1 MMKSNVF
8 VGIVAAVMIIVF
20 VDITCVRSLTHNI
33 HWNKKENRGEA
44 MQSVLTHSMSKV
56 PFYKLISYFVTQTLQ
71 HDPKVHDVGVTT
83 LAYYTHI
90 YHAWL
95 DVEPQFT
102 VVATDST
109 GNELVGANMVLE
121 LTKLA
126 RMYAPGNITRVLDFV
141 IPCYNSVKPKVH
153 SNVPGYISTL
163 QAFASENVYRSL
175 IKLTTEQFLKL
186 APQKSYHL
194 LWANSTT
201 SDQFLKN
208 LNYKRIV
215 CGDDSA
221 GLCNWT
227 RFDKAMV
234 WARNLCVYRIIKA

>member
-1 MMKSNVF
+1 MSKSNNLSCIMISLF
-8 VGIVAAVMIIVF
+8 VTVIADVASL
-20 VDITCVRSLTHNI
+20 RSQNV
-33 HWNKKENRGEA
+33 NSQPNQKENTTEA
-44 MQSVLTHSMSKV
+44 VANISIMFRSKV

-71 HDPKVHDVGVTT
+71 HDPKVHDVSMTT

-95 DVEPQFT
+95 DVEPRFT

-109 GNELVGANMVLE
+109 GNEFVGANMVLE

-186 APQKSYHL
+186 APRRSYHL

-201 SDQFLKN
+201 SVSSC
-208 LNYKRIV
+208 RIKY
-215 CGDDSA
+215 S
-221 GLCNWT
+221 
-227 RFDKAMV
+227 
-234 WARNLCVYRIIKA
+234 IIYTHDYAVAT

>member
-1 MMKSNVF
+1 MRMMKSDVSF
-8 VGIVAAVMIIVF
+8 GILAAVMIIVF
-20 VDITCVRSLTHNI
+20 VDITCVRSLTI
-33 HWNKKENRGEA
+33 STHWNKKENTSEA
-44 MQSVLTHSMSKV
+44 KQSELTHSMSKV

-71 HDPKVHDVGVTT
+71 HDPKVHDVGLTT

-95 DVEPQFT
+95 DVEPRFT

-175 IKLTTEQFLKL
+175 IKLTTKQFLEL
-186 APQKSYHL
+186 AAPGSYHL

-201 SDQFLKN
+201 S
-208 LNYKRIV
+208 
-215 CGDDSA
+215 
-221 GLCNWT
+221 
-227 RFDKAMV
+227 
-234 WARNLCVYRIIKA
+234 

>member
-1 MMKSNVF
+1 MSKSNNLLFIIISLLVT
-8 VGIVAAVMIIVF
+8 VVAVIAG
-20 VDITCVRSLTHNI
+20 VRLQNVSSHPNL
-33 HWNKKENRGEA
+33 KENMTKAVENISIMSR
-44 MQSVLTHSMSKV
+44 SKV

-71 HDPKVHDVGVTT
+71 HDPKVHDVSMTT

>member
-1 MMKSNVF
+1 MSKSNSLSY
-8 VGIVAAVMIIVF
+8 IVISVLVTIIADTVN
-20 VDITCVRSLTHNI
+20 VRSPYTTSHTHTKRNNKPDDENI
-33 HWNKKENRGEA
+33 VIISR
-44 MQSVLTHSMSKV
+44 SKV

-71 HDPKVHDVGVTT
+71 HDPKVHDVGMTT

-95 DVEPQFT
+95 DVEPRFT

-121 LTKLA
+121 LTKLP

-141 IPCYNSVKPKVH
+141 IPCYNSVRPKFH
-153 SNVPGYISTL
+153 SSVPGYISTL

-175 IKLTTEQFLKL
+175 IKLTTKQFLKL
-186 APQKSYHL
+186 APRRSYHL

-208 LNYKRIV
+208 LTYERV
-215 CGDDSA
+215 ACGDDPA

-227 RFDKAMV
+227 QFDKAMV
-234 WARNLCVYRIIKA
+234 WARTLCVYRIIKT